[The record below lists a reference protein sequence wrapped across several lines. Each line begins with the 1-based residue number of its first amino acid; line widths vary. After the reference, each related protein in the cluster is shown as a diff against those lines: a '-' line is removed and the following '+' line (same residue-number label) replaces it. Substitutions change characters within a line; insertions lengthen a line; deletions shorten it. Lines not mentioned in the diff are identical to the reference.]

1 MDQNNIV
8 KWVQY
13 DNKIKEYNEKSKQLR
28 EQRDLIGSS
37 MIESFS
43 SLDNKSF
50 PTINITQM
58 NTSLS
63 FQKSKT
69 YENYTNKFYKD
80 CFTEFLGSEEKANEL
95 IQFMKNKRKVEEKI
109 ILKRGNSLQL

>member
-1 MDQNNIV
+1 MDQTSII

-13 DNKIKEYNEKSKQLR
+13 DNKIKEYNEKCKKLR
-28 EQRDLIGSS
+28 EERDKISS
-37 MIESFS
+37 TMIDSVDKES
-43 SLDNKSF
+43 L

-58 NTSLS
+58 NASLT

-95 IQFMKNKRKVEEKI
+95 IQFMKKKRKVEDKI
-109 ILKRGNSLQL
+109 TLKRGDYIHL

>member
-1 MDQNNIV
+1 MDTEIIH
-8 KWVQY
+8 WIQY
-13 DNKIKEYNEKSKQLR
+13 DNKIKEYNNKCKQLR
-28 EQRDLIGSS
+28 EERDKLGNTLIQQINTS
-37 MIESFS
+37 ET
-43 SLDNKSF
+43 L
-50 PTINITQM
+50 PTYNITQM

-95 IQFMKNKRKVEEKI
+95 FEFMKKKRKVEEKI
-109 ILKRGNSLQL
+109 TLKRGIMVEL